1 MKESFPIIPA
11 SSGPTW
17 LFIGL
22 AVLMLALLALFGYF
36 AYSSR
41 NVKFEVSPE
50 GLRVTGGLYGR
61 QIPLPSLVLDGA
73 KPVDMRRDREYR
85 LKWRTNGAGLPGYSA
100 GWFRL
105 QNGEK
110 ALAFVTDNRRVLY
123 LPTREGYSVLLSVA
137 DPDALLGALRKALSQ
152 ASAGLK

>member
-1 MKESFPIIPA
+1 MKETFPIIPA
-11 SSGPTW
+11 SSGPIW

-22 AVLMLALLALFGYF
+22 AVLMFALVALFGYF

-41 NVKFEVSPE
+41 NMRFEVSHE
-50 GLRVTGGLYGR
+50 GLRITGGLYGR
-61 QIPLPSLVLDGA
+61 QIPLRSLVIDGA
-73 KPVDMRRDREYR
+73 KPIDLRREDTYR

-110 ALAFVTDNRRVLY
+110 ALVFITDSRRVLY
-123 LPTREGYSVLLSVA
+123 LPTREGYSVLMSVA
-137 DPDALLGALRKALSQ
+137 DPEAVLRALRQAASQ
-152 ASAGLK
+152 ALTQVQ